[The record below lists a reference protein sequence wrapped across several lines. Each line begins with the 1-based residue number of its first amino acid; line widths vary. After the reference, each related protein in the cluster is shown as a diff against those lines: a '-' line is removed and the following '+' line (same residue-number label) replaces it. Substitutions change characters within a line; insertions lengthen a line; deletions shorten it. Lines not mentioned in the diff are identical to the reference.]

1 MSFRKMLL
9 SACASGVLF
18 AVGAITHVL
27 AADRPQGDMAGDRA
41 AWHQQMCNDRFAQNA
56 GRVAY
61 IEARLSLTDSQR
73 PLFDS
78 WKQTVMGSAKA
89 RESECM
95 AHQPQGGPHDHSI
108 LARQARMQEMLQ
120 HRLSDLT
127 AEQPSLK
134 SLYDSL
140 SPQQKQV
147 FDRGGPEGHGPHGD
161 GMWHGGHDGR
171 GDHGGP
177 QGPHGQGA

>member
-9 SACASGVLF
+9 SACASGLLF
-18 AVGAITHVL
+18 AVGAATHVL
-27 AADRPQGDMAGDRA
+27 AADRSQGEMAGKFDPA

-73 PLFDS
+73 PLFDG

-89 RESECM
+89 RESECL
-95 AHQPQGGPHDHSI
+95 AHQRQGGPHEHSI
-108 LARQARMQEMLQ
+108 LERQARIEEMLQ
-120 HRLSDLT
+120 HRLADLT

-134 SLYDSL
+134 ALYDSL
-140 SPQQKQV
+140 SPQQKLV
-147 FDRGGPEGHGPHGD
+147 FDRGGPEGHGPHAHGH
-161 GMWHGGHDGR
+161 GMWL